1 MPKLFLSTPSTSTPS
16 LTVERVVEGSGSGSG
31 TKAAAC
37 IRPAAVD
44 DVVEI
49 SYNVRLSSGT

>member
-1 MPKLFLSTPSTSTPS
+1 M
-16 LTVERVVEGSGSGSG
+16 EGDGNGSG

-49 SYNVRLSSGT
+49 SYNVRLSSGKNTP